1 MCARGN
7 KLHYHFE
14 FELTCWA
21 PDCQA
26 IKHGHEQTVKAWLES
41 GTTRSRINHTVT
53 IEGEPITAGGDSLM
67 KCEGMTALHYAAF
80 YCKPKIVQLLLEAG
94 AGT

>member
-1 MCARGN
+1 MCGRGN

-14 FELTCWA
+14 FELTCWV
-21 PDCQA
+21 PDYQA
-26 IKHGHEQTVKAWLES
+26 IKYGDEQTVEGWLRPDI
-41 GTTRSRINHTVT
+41 RSRINHTVT
-53 IEGEPITAGGDSLM
+53 IEGEPIAAGGDSLM

-94 AGT
+94 AGA